1 MPKVAS
7 RAAVQCGESN
17 SESKPEHGADF
28 CPNSGRIFANRSPGG
43 FLLELWVKFRKEC
56 VTMVTIK
63 LFTGIKTMREI
74 DSREVAGEYLFLHI
88 GSLVIKVRKADFNL
102 NGLNA
107 VVEG

>member
-1 MPKVAS
+1 
-7 RAAVQCGESN
+7 
-17 SESKPEHGADF
+17 
-28 CPNSGRIFANRSPGG
+28 
-43 FLLELWVKFRKEC
+43 
-56 VTMVTIK
+56 MVTIK

>member
-1 MPKVAS
+1 MPKLAS
-7 RAAVQCGESN
+7 RVTVQCGKS
-17 SESKPEHGADF
+17 SGGSKPEHGADF
-28 CPNSGRIFANRSPGG
+28 YPNSGWIFADRSPGG
-43 FLLELWVKFRKEC
+43 FLFKLWVKFRKEC